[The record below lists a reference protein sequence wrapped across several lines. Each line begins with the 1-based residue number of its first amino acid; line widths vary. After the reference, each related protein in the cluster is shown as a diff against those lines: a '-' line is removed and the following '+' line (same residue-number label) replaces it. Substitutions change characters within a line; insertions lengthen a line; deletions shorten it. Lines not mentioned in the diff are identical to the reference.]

1 MASIYR
7 DAHLTLA
14 AATSGAATEGFLHY
28 GHLAAEQKLP
38 FWMEWK
44 THSGQQSTLGARIV
58 PALTTHTPAGD
69 DSPPLSLRGW
79 TLQESKL
86 SRRVL
91 TYTREELWW
100 SCLGESACEC
110 GTLDKL
116 QEEEKRLE
124 FNSFYS
130 INNPQEAYKNWYYT
144 VSEYTSRALTNP
156 LDMLPAISGIARVV
170 QDITNSQYIAG
181 LWLDNFIFGLT
192 WQAGTLHTIKSSSAA
207 LALSDYRAP
216 TFSWA
221 SVERAIYDTIGHWF
235 SANSCTVI
243 ETESKVPGRNP
254 LGQVQSASV
263 TLRGLIFKTT
273 LQIEYSFFGIHDI
286 SSYVVPCAD
295 TKLTFY
301 PDMALES
308 FEAINPDGVTERLSL
323 GHLCSYSIL
332 DIAWAAAAGKK
343 PFATIS

>member
-1 MASIYR
+1 MCRPVSFHVPTRLIEVGSLGDTEVRLVETMRSPQDHYLALSYCWGSVKVVKTTLANYEAMKRGMQVSSIPKTIQDAIKITRRLKQRYLWVDAICIIQDSVSDWETESGNMASIYR

-69 DSPPLSLRGW
+69 DPEDSPPLSLRGW
-79 TLQESKL
+79 TLQE
-86 SRRVL
+86 R
-91 TYTREELWW
+91 
-100 SCLGESACEC
+100 G
-110 GTLDKL
+110 L
-116 QEEEKRLE
+116 Q
-124 FNSFYS
+124 
-130 INNPQEAYKNWYYT
+130 NWYYT

-181 LWLDNFIFGLT
+181 LWLDDFIFGLT
-192 WQAGTLHTIKSSSAA
+192 WRAGTLHTINDSSAA
-207 LALSDYRAP
+207 LAFSDYRAP

-273 LQIEYSFFGIHDI
+273 LQIEYSFILIHDM
-286 SSYVVPCAD
+286 SS
-295 TKLTFY
+295 
-301 PDMALES
+301 
-308 FEAINPDGVTERLSL
+308 
-323 GHLCSYSIL
+323 
-332 DIAWAAAAGKK
+332 
-343 PFATIS
+343 